1 MDTIEMK
8 IIHTFRNKKTGE
20 AGGVITVHA
29 PKGVSIVVGD
39 DCWVDSGSSLSIIVP
54 NSVVSFKLSD
64 VHIYGKSAL
73 NITIGNEC
81 SDFRL
86 KDITLQ
92 DESVLDIE
100 VEESCGS
107 IRISDYY
114 SNASEI
120 WARTIDCCSID
131 LEDISLV
138 EQSVARLRAMGNI
151 IVKGLKMIEAS
162 CLEVGFLTKSQ
173 KTLMYRPDN
182 LIIEEVDMEDETLMS
197 IGVDITEMKD
207 CEESS
212 SDLIFKDIKLTG
224 EVEIRRTLERIDSAI
239 FDYDWVDENSRL

>member
-1 MDTIEMK
+1 M
-8 IIHTFRNKKTGE
+8 
-20 AGGVITVHA
+20 
-29 PKGVSIVVGD
+29 VS
-39 DCWVDSGSSLSIIVP
+39 L
-54 NSVVSFKLSD
+54 KLSD

-81 SDFRL
+81 SDFRI

-120 WARTIDCCSID
+120 WARTINCCSID
-131 LEDISLV
+131 FEDISLV
-138 EQSVARLRAMGNI
+138 EESVARLRAMDNI
-151 IVKGLKMIEAS
+151 MVKDLKMTEAS

-173 KTLMYRPDN
+173 KALMYRPGN
-182 LIIEEVDMEDETLMS
+182 LIIE
-197 IGVDITEMKD
+197 GVDITEMKD